1 MDAIVAARY
10 APLVLPHPMNP
21 LPAGDYL
28 KYMPN
33 FTGEGDITA
42 EEHLASFYSYADNL
56 NIENEDVWMRVF
68 VQSLDG
74 EVRKWF
80 RGLAPGSIA
89 SIEALDT
96 VFLRQWGDRKDYIY
110 YMTEF
115 GSLKNQEGES
125 VSDFSKIF
133 NKMYNKIPAEIKP
146 SEASA
151 QISYASAFDPDF
163 CLVLRERRATSL
175 AQMQDAAIEVESNM
189 LATDRLRNKADTD
202 RRKGKSEAS
211 TSDSNI
217 SGPSLSHPQVNELAQ
232 VMNFLKEEVERLK
245 VERRQMYKG
254 PKNTKNKG
262 GFRRPNNFAPPTMH
276 KEKERDRDD
285 QRIQAPF
292 QNNFVDDEE
301 EREPDEPE
309 PKIHSVEVTPPFPH
323 LTKSVYE
330 KSLMDSQLNELS
342 KGDKVGGGRGRYH
355 LRSDKKASTPDVPE
369 SSTRTEKPAKEI
381 ADNHRGK
388 KAQPLSPIIQ
398 NHSPKFREIPK
409 LTPSFNFEHEI
420 QKIRILVPLTE
431 LIKHEEFKRRF
442 SELLKSESPGPS
454 TDFISLQDERP
465 AVVLGPMV
473 EDRDDSSPP
482 FYTSLNIHDK
492 VLHNCLMDS
501 GAFHNLM
508 PKAVMEELGLEVT
521 RAYHE
526 LYYFDSRRVQCLG
539 VIKDLAVS
547 LFQLPMKSM
556 VMDIV
561 VANVPPKFG
570 MLLSRSWI
578 KRLGGMLQMDLT
590 YAMIPVFW
598 GEHRRLYREAQ
609 LAYIVS
615 DEENPTNHPIY
626 ALDTDLGSSLLQV
639 ADEPKTPLQIRKQLS
654 LNQGMPPPA
663 TSVWKMFFDG
673 ASSSIG
679 AGARVVFKSPSQETI
694 SLSYKLEFE
703 VTNNVAEYEALVLGL
718 RAAKEMGIREMAV
731 FGDAELIVQQVKNV
745 YQTKHPRLKNYR
757 NEVWDLIDSFFLAFN
772 ISFIPR
778 ADNAPADFQAFSA
791 SLFKAP
797 ASPADRLEVEIRYR
811 PSVPDNVKHWKVFED
826 DQEIEKFLQ
835 SIDDFFASR
844 IDEDPD
850 KEPDHHPG
858 ELLNKVAEHQIIQL
872 SRNHIPKGL
881 IPLERLFDVND
892 VMIPSQ
898 ILSWNH

>member
-1 MDAIVAARY
+1 MAGANPPQNRMDAIVAARY

-28 KYMPN
+28 KYMPK

-42 EEHLASFYSYADNL
+42 EEHLAAFYSYADNL

-89 SIEALDT
+89 GIEALDN

-115 GSLKNQEGES
+115 GSLKKQEGES
-125 VSDFSKIF
+125 VSDFSKRF

-189 LATDRLRNKADTD
+189 LAADRLRNKADTD

-211 TSDSNI
+211 ISGSNI
-217 SGPSLSHPQVNELAQ
+217 TGPSLPHPQVNELTQ
-232 VMNFLKEEVERLK
+232 LVNVLKEEMERLK
-245 VERRQMYKG
+245 MERKQMNKG
-254 PKNTKNKG
+254 PQNTENRG
-262 GFRRPNNFAPPTMH
+262 GFRRPNNFPPPTMH

-292 QNNFVDDEE
+292 QNNFVADEE

-323 LTKSVYE
+323 LTKSAYE
-330 KSLMDSQLNELS
+330 ESLMNSQLNELS

-355 LRSDKKASTPDVPE
+355 LRSDKKAAAPDVPE
-369 SSTRTEKPAKEI
+369 SSTRTEKPAEEI

-398 NHSPKFREIPK
+398 NHAPEVREIPK
-409 LTPSFNFEHEI
+409 LTSSFNFEHEI
-420 QKIRILVPLTE
+420 QKIRIPVPLTE
-431 LIKHEEFKRRF
+431 LIKHGEFKKRF
-442 SELLKSESPGPS
+442 SDLLKAEASSPS

-501 GAFHNLM
+501 GASHNLM

-521 RAYHE
+521 RAYHD
-526 LYYFDSRRVQCLG
+526 LYSFDSRRVQCLG

-561 VANVPPKFG
+561 VADVPPKFG

-578 KRLGGMLQMDLT
+578 KRLGGTLQMDLT
-590 YAMIPVFW
+590 YATIPVFG

-615 DEENPTNHPIY
+615 DEANPTNHPIY

-639 ADEPKTPLQIRKQLS
+639 TDEPETPLQIRKQLS
-654 LNQGMPPPA
+654 LDQGMPLQPPL
-663 TSVWKMFFDG
+663 FG
-673 ASSSIG
+673 
-679 AGARVVFKSPSQETI
+679 RC
-694 SLSYKLEFE
+694 SL
-703 VTNNVAEYEALVLGL
+703 
-718 RAAKEMGIREMAV
+718 M
-731 FGDAELIVQQVKNV
+731 
-745 YQTKHPRLKNYR
+745 
-757 NEVWDLIDSFFLAFN
+757 
-772 ISFIPR
+772 
-778 ADNAPADFQAFSA
+778 
-791 SLFKAP
+791 
-797 ASPADRLEVEIRYR
+797 
-811 PSVPDNVKHWKVFED
+811 
-826 DQEIEKFLQ
+826 
-835 SIDDFFASR
+835 
-844 IDEDPD
+844 
-850 KEPDHHPG
+850 
-858 ELLNKVAEHQIIQL
+858 ELLPV
-872 SRNHIPKGL
+872 
-881 IPLERLFDVND
+881 
-892 VMIPSQ
+892 
-898 ILSWNH
+898 